1 MITVAGEALFDVF
14 PRPVGQNLTH
24 VDSTQTDAV
33 PSDPTQMVLDAVTGG
48 SPFNVACG
56 LGRLGH
62 KPVFFGGLA
71 DGPLGDRQAQ
81 ILADAGVRADAILRK
96 PNLAPLMIITL
107 ADDGQ
112 PTYNYYGQS
121 TADVAV
127 DENDLDV
134 LPGMPEILHIGSYS
148 LVAQPIADTLATLVE
163 RLPQSSLLALDPNAR
178 PMIEPDPM
186 VWRRRLA
193 PLYARANFIKLSDED
208 IAFLAPNET
217 PEAYASELH
226 TSSNAP
232 VFLTLGEVGVT
243 VFAQGKS
250 AQIAAPQINV
260 VDTVGAGDSFQ
271 ATLLA
276 WASRA
281 KNKQALRARSV
292 SLAACMEVAEVAVT
306 VAALICSRKG
316 PVMPDAQT
324 LEAAISTGLFQRIAL
339 QT

>member
-14 PRPVGQNLTH
+14 PRPVGQNSTH
-24 VDSTQTDAV
+24 ADSTQA
-33 PSDPTQMVLDAVTGG
+33 DPTQMVLDAVTGG

-62 KPVFFGGLA
+62 MPVFLGGLA
-71 DGPLGDRQAQ
+71 EGPLGDRQAQ
-81 ILADAGVRADAILRK
+81 ILADAGVRSDAVLRK
-96 PNLAPLMIITL
+96 PNLAPLMFITL

-127 DENDLDV
+127 DENDLGV
-134 LPGMPEILHIGSYS
+134 LPGMPEILHLGSYS
-148 LVAQPIADTLATLVE
+148 LVVEPIADTLATLVE

-178 PMIEPDPM
+178 PMIEPDPA
-186 VWRRRLA
+186 VWQRRLE
-193 PLYARANFIKLSDED
+193 PLYARANLIKLSDED
-208 IAFLAPNET
+208 IAFLSPDQT

-226 TSSNAP
+226 TSSSAP
-232 VFLTLGEVGVT
+232 VFLTLGEAGVT
-243 VFAQGKS
+243 VFAEGQS

-271 ATLLA
+271 TTLLA

-281 KNKQALRARSV
+281 KNKQALGARSA
-292 SLAACMEVAEVAVT
+292 SLATCLEVAEVAVA
-306 VAALICSRKG
+306 VAALICSQKG
-316 PVMPDAQT
+316 PVIPDAQT

-339 QT
+339 RT